1 MTSSLSPTPPL
12 AILYVDHAG
21 KITYEES
28 ASLYVVENDA
38 EPNLLPQWMIHWDS
52 SPLFS
57 FKNCHGRAE
66 SSGLVSGH

>member
-38 EPNLLPQWMIHWDS
+38 EPNLLPWSFTEIL
-52 SPLFS
+52 SPFS
-57 FKNCHGRAE
+57 
-66 SSGLVSGH
+66 L